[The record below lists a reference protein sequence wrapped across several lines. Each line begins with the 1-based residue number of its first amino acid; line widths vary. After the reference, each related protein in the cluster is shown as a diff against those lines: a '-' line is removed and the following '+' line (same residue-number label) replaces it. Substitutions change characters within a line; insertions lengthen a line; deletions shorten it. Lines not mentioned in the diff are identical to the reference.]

1 LEYVIR
7 EDADKVNILDHLK
20 EMFRHMYWADAQV
33 WNAVLSTP
41 DAEKNNRLRTQL
53 FQIHTAQYAF
63 GQVWLKKPLE
73 IPEIDKF
80 RSLEEMAR
88 WACKSQDLLEQFVK
102 NVEGG
107 DLDQPVELPWAHRL
121 EEVFGKK
128 PAASTLAETMIQV
141 ASHSSHHR
149 GQVCT
154 SIRESGGEPPLI
166 DFIAWVWFD
175 KPRAQWPAIDSE

>member
-1 LEYVIR
+1 VIR
-7 EDADKVNILDHLK
+7 EDAVKLEILNHLK
-20 EMFRHMYWADAQV
+20 DMFRHMYWADAQV
-33 WNAVLSTP
+33 WNAVMSTP
-41 DAEKNNRLRTQL
+41 DAERNNKLRTQL

-73 IPEIDKF
+73 IPDLDKF
-80 RSLEEMAR
+80 RSLKEIAE
-88 WACKSQDLLEQFVK
+88 WASKSQDLLEQFFK
-102 NVEGG
+102 NVGEE

-128 PAASTLAETMIQV
+128 PSASTLAETMIQV
-141 ASHSSHHR
+141 TSHSSHHR

-166 DFIAWVWFD
+166 DFIAWVWFG
-175 KPRAQWPAIDSE
+175 KPRAQWPAIDSK